1 MTCRYVP
8 QVSDCFVTPLHP
20 VLPTLPSQINSTTTP
35 ATATPGDPKQCP
47 HCRLKFTRCQDRSRH
62 ILTHLPHWIYCPLP
76 HCAWRGNRIKSIKQ
90 HWKRQDHLQYHE
102 FYGRTLRREQFAIF
116 EPQELVNQIKVG
128 TIYTDDAAFQAL
140 NSVLVKAYQLQKSS
154 MRENPW
160 GYKLKSA
167 RPLND
172 EYVFCLQFVR
182 VSN

>member
-1 MTCRYVP
+1 MTCSVDMFP
-8 QVSDCFVTPLHP
+8 QLSDRFVTPSHH
-20 VLPTLPSQINSTTTP
+20 VLPTLPSQINSTAIL
-35 ATATPGDPKQCP
+35 ATATSTPGNPKQCP
-47 HCRLKFTRCQDRSRH
+47 ACWLKFTRWQDCDRH

-76 HCAWRGNRIKSIKQ
+76 HCAWRGNRIKSIKL

-140 NSVLVKAYQLQKSS
+140 NSVLVKAGQLQKSS
-154 MRENPW
+154 MSENPW

-167 RPLND
+167 PPLND
-172 EYVFCLQFVR
+172 E
-182 VSN
+182 